1 MARLRGS
8 WRLSLSIAALSG
20 NPTRLLQP
28 ETVSIAHHEAGHAV
42 AGAYFGRP
50 LRYVQTGAHPH
61 CAYTP
66 GTGERSERA
75 LMVCT
80 LAGPVASASHERRI
94 LCHDPDVI
102 AYHLTKARQ
111 GEAGRCDECHAAALL
126 VALYPEEDDTALA
139 HRWRAHVHDT
149 ADLLDRLDVRAAV
162 SRVAK
167 ALHERVHLSGDQ
179 AAVLLDGATLRAGD
193 AVFGPEDEALGD
205 PPRT

>member
-20 NPTRLLQP
+20 TPPRLLQP

-42 AGAYFGRP
+42 VGAYFGRP

-80 LAGPVASASHERRI
+80 LAGRWLPPLTSAAS
-94 LCHDPDVI
+94 C
-102 AYHLTKARQ
+102 
-111 GEAGRCDECHAAALL
+111 
-126 VALYPEEDDTALA
+126 
-139 HRWRAHVHDT
+139 
-149 ADLLDRLDVRAAV
+149 
-162 SRVAK
+162 
-167 ALHERVHLSGDQ
+167 
-179 AAVLLDGATLRAGD
+179 ATI
-193 AVFGPEDEALGD
+193 
-205 PPRT
+205 RT